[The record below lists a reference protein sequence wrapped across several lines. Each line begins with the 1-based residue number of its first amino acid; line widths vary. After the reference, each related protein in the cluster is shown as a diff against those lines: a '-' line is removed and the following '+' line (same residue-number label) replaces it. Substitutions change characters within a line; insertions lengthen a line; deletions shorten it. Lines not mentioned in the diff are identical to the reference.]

1 MQDANE
7 AVKCILGRRNMTAP
21 IATDN
26 NITIYGTTTLIRL
39 RITLTV
45 ANESPEL
52 LEIPRKMSGT
62 VNISSQG
69 EWQRILGSSTIVVAD
84 FYADWCGPCK
94 MVAPTFESLSTKF
107 SKPGKI
113 TFCKVNV
120 DNQQPIASAHGV
132 RAMPTFLIFKNGSKA
147 VKLAGP
153 GGASGGG
160 AQGAVFKTPG
170 RTLGGP
176 GSRGSGGQRLSRP
189 WSFSPFAFFNAFLT
203 FFGLYFASLF
213 SFDPYK
219 AAEASDFNVH
229 KPRNAVFGRGNG
241 PREVRGQGEAARP
254 TGGVRTLADLGGS

>member
-1 MQDANE
+1 
-7 AVKCILGRRNMTAP
+7 
-21 IATDN
+21 
-26 NITIYGTTTLIRL
+26 
-39 RITLTV
+39 
-45 ANESPEL
+45 
-52 LEIPRKMSGT
+52 MSGT

-132 RAMPTFLIFKNGSKA
+132 RAMPTFLIFKNGSVIETIQGANPPALTAGVEKA

-160 AQGAVFKTPG
+160 AQGAVFKTP
-170 RTLGGP
+170 RSHPRRARKQRQWWTEALEAVELQP
-176 GSRGSGGQRLSRP
+176 LRLLQRLLDLLRP
-189 WSFSPFAFFNAFLT
+189 LLCLSIL
-203 FFGLYFASLF
+203 
-213 SFDPYK
+213 
-219 AAEASDFNVH
+219 V
-229 KPRNAVFGRGNG
+229 
-241 PREVRGQGEAARP
+241 
-254 TGGVRTLADLGGS
+254 

>member
-26 NITIYGTTTLIRL
+26 NITIYETTTLVRL
-39 RITLTV
+39 RIALTV

-132 RAMPTFLIFKNGSKA
+132 RAMPTFLIFKNGSA

-241 PREVRGQGEAARP
+241 PRDARVQGEAARP